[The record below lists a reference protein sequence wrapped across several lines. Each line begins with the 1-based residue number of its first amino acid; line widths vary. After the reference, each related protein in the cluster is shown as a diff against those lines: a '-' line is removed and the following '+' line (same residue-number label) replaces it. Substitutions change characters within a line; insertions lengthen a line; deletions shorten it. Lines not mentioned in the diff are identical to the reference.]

1 MATQTE
7 ELILDEKIREKS
19 EYADNP
25 VGLSEDTATVMAKE
39 LDRHLSTF
47 ITLFQQYHK
56 HHWLV
61 EGPQFRDLHLFFED
75 HYTQVHEQFDQLA
88 ERLTVL
94 GFAPTCHPENVY
106 KLAYIE
112 FEPEGVFRI
121 RESLERDMAAERKIA
136 VELRKTIKKATD
148 RMDYAT
154 ETMLKG
160 ILYKVED
167 RAHHIEH
174 FLGEDSILLSS
185 QEKQEL
191 AAKQ

>member
-1 MATQTE
+1 MD
-7 ELILDEKIREKS
+7 LIKIREQD

-25 VGLSEDTATVMAKE
+25 VGLSKATATEMAKE
-39 LDRHLSTF
+39 LDRHLATF
-47 ITLFQQYHK
+47 ITLFHQYHK

-61 EGPQFRDLHLFFED
+61 EGPQFRDLHLFFEE
-75 HYTQVHEQFDQLA
+75 HYTEVHTQFDQLA
-88 ERLTVL
+88 ERLTVM

-106 KLAYIE
+106 KLSYVE
-112 FEPEGVFRI
+112 HEPEGVFRI
-121 RESLERDMAAERKIA
+121 REALERDMEAERKIA
-136 VELRKTIKKATD
+136 VELRKSIKNATD

-174 FLGEDSILLSS
+174 FLGADSVMLYE
-185 QEKQEL
+185 QERIEL
-191 AAKQ
+191 EKEEK